1 MRTHN
6 RVRVLFL
13 ENKCK
18 FSLLRENVFK
28 IDIDFGKVYTIFYS
42 ILMVGIL
49 RPFLKNG
56 IKYMDIKAI
65 NPSEQ
70 IQSIYRKLQL

>member
-1 MRTHN
+1 MVDT
-6 RVRVLFL
+6 
-13 ENKCK
+13 
-18 FSLLRENVFK
+18 
-28 IDIDFGKVYTIFYS
+28 DFCKVYTSFYS
-42 ILMVGIL
+42 IPMLAIL

-70 IQSIYRKLQL
+70 IQSIYRKLQLEKIKKIL